1 MKFNSVVIVEA
12 VRTAIGGFAGSLS
25 ALSPAQMGTAT
36 ALEVIKRSG
45 VDAQQ
50 IDHAVYGHIITTA
63 AQDAYLARHIALNA
77 GLAESSAAFNVNR
90 LCGSGLQAIISA
102 AQMIEAG
109 DSQLALAGGAES
121 MSQGAYLLPKVR
133 TGLRMGDGKIADLTL
148 GILSDPFGTGH
159 MGVTAENIADQYAFT
174 REQLDEFALASHQKA
189 AAAIESGRFT
199 EQIVPLVVTKGREE
213 VFFSHDEHVR
223 PQVSMADLAKL
234 KPAFKKDGLVT
245 AGNAS
250 GINDGAATLLL
261 ADAQTAARQGLKVR
275 ARLVANAF
283 SGVEPALMGMGPV
296 VAVQKALQQAD
307 LSVADLDVIESNEA
321 FAAQAMA
328 VAQELKLPSERVNP
342 NGGAVGMG
350 HPVGATGAIL
360 TVKALYELERCN
372 GRYAL
377 ITLCIG
383 GGQGIALIIERV
395 TDAASAALA
404 LSKPHKVA
412 SAL

>member
-1 MKFNSVVIVEA
+1 MKFNSVVIVEG

-25 ALSPAQMGTAT
+25 ALSPAEMGSAT
-36 ALEVIKRSG
+36 AQEVIKRSG
-45 VDAQQ
+45 VDAKQ

-63 AQDAYLARHIALNA
+63 AQDAYLARHIAINS

-109 DSQLALAGGAES
+109 DSKLALAGGAES
-121 MSQGAYLLPKVR
+121 MSQGAYILPKVR
-133 TGLRMGDGKIADLTL
+133 SGLRMGHSTVQDLTL
-148 GILSDPFGTGH
+148 GILSDPFDTGH
-159 MGVTAENIADQYAFT
+159 MGVTAENIAEKYGFT

-189 AAAIESGRFT
+189 AAATAEGRFA
-199 EQIVPLVVTKGREE
+199 EQIVPVTVKKGRED
-213 VFFSHDEHVR
+213 VLFATDEHVR
-223 PQVSMADLAKL
+223 AQVSLDDLAKL

-250 GINDGAATLLL
+250 GINDGAASLLL
-261 ADAQTAARQGLKVR
+261 ADKKTAAELGLKVR
-275 ARLVANAF
+275 ARLLANAF
-283 SGVEPALMGMGPV
+283 AGVDPKFMGLGPIAAVPQAL
-296 VAVQKALQQAD
+296 AQAG
-307 LSVADLDVIESNEA
+307 LSIADIDVIESNEA

-328 VAQELKLPSERVNP
+328 VAQELGFPAEKVNP

-360 TVKALYELERCN
+360 TVKTLYELERTG
-372 GRYAL
+372 GRYGL

-395 TDAASAALA
+395 
-404 LSKPHKVA
+404 
-412 SAL
+412 

>member
-1 MKFNSVVIVEA
+1 MKFNSVVIVEG

-25 ALSPAQMGTAT
+25 ALSPAEMGTAT
-36 ALEVIKRSG
+36 AQEVIKRSG
-45 VDAQQ
+45 VDAKQ

-63 AQDAYLARHIALNA
+63 AQDAYLARHIAINS

-109 DSQLALAGGAES
+109 DSKLALAGGAES
-121 MSQGAYLLPKVR
+121 MSQGAYILPKVR
-133 TGLRMGDGKIADLTL
+133 SGLRMGHSTVQDLTL
-148 GILSDPFGTGH
+148 GILSDPFDTGH
-159 MGVTAENIADQYAFT
+159 MGVTAENIAQKYVFT

-189 AAAIESGRFT
+189 AAATAEGRFA
-199 EQIVPLVVTKGREE
+199 EQIVPVTVKKGRED
-213 VFFSHDEHVR
+213 VLFATDEHVR
-223 PQVSMADLAKL
+223 AQVSLDDLAKL

-250 GINDGAATLLL
+250 GINDGAASLLL
-261 ADAQTAARQGLKVR
+261 ADKKTAAELGLKVR
-275 ARLVANAF
+275 ARLLANAF
-283 SGVEPALMGMGPV
+283 AGVDPKFMGLGPIA
-296 VAVQKALQQAD
+296 AVPKALAQAG
-307 LSVADLDVIESNEA
+307 LSIADIDVIESNEA

-328 VAQELKLPSERVNP
+328 VAQELGFPAEKVNP

-360 TVKALYELERCN
+360 TVKTMYELERTG
-372 GRYAL
+372 GRYGL

-395 TDAASAALA
+395 
-404 LSKPHKVA
+404 
-412 SAL
+412 